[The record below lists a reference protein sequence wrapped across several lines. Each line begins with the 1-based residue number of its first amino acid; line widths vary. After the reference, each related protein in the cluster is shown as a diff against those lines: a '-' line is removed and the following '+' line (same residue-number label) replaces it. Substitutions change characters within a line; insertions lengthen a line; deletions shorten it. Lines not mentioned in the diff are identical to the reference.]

1 MPFRMM
7 HSTAIARHGVHM
19 SRVLPWRNAW
29 QWVGLALL
37 LCLLPLPVLAA
48 APIPALDDPVVDTAN
63 ALSASTRATL
73 REQALQLQARK
84 GAQLQVLVVPSVGDD
99 GIEAYAQRVFDQWQ
113 LGRAGV
119 DDGVLLLVAVQDRH
133 VRIQTGYGLEGTIP
147 DAYAARII
155 DKAIVPRLREGDL
168 DQGMLDGSKVLV
180 ALIDGEPLPPEQ
192 DSSARNLLPADW
204 RTGDSVVALTLL
216 VGFLAGLWRSPPRLL
231 ATRTEAEFSG
241 KRRERRRKALA
252 ANAAMPRPNWPT
264 LPAWGRPLLVTAV
277 MAAGLVS
284 ATLLLPRHV
293 LPALFFVLLTAVP
306 VAALLGWCWR
316 RSRGVRIVLSG
327 MLAVSIGFFMVM
339 LVRGQ
344 LPPSLALHTL
354 LNLAVAIAAMLVFF
368 LVQAGRARWR
378 KNRNSFA
385 VRLGVLVLL
394 TGGYALGALLAIDRA
409 NDENARVLAT
419 IVSSVGSLFLYF
431 IWVFTL
437 LPGEKARSGRRSSQG
452 YRSSS
457 STSSSS
463 SSSSSSGGWSG
474 GGGRS
479 GGGGASGSW

>member
-1 MPFRMM
+1 
-7 HSTAIARHGVHM
+7 M
-19 SRVLPWRNAW
+19 SRVLRWRNAW
-29 QWVGLALL
+29 QRVGLALL

-48 APIPALDDPVVDTAN
+48 AAIPALDDPVVDTAN

-99 GIEAYAQRVFDQWQ
+99 GIEAYAQRVFEQWQ

-119 DDGVLLLVAVQDRH
+119 DDGVLLLVAVQDRR

-155 DKAIVPRLREGDL
+155 DKAIVPRLREGGL
-168 DQGMLDGSKVLV
+168 DQGLLDGSKVLV
-180 ALIDGEPLPPEQ
+180 ALIDGEPLPPQE

-231 ATRTEAEFSG
+231 ATRTEAEFSF

-293 LPALFFVLLTAVP
+293 LPALFFVLLPAVP
-306 VAALLGWCWR
+306 VAALVGWCWR
-316 RSRGVRIVLSG
+316 RSRGVRIVLCG
-327 MLAVSIGFFMVM
+327 MLAVSIGFFAVM

-354 LNLAVAIAAMLVFF
+354 LNLAVALAAMLVFF

-378 KNRNSFA
+378 RNRNSFA
-385 VRLGVLVLL
+385 VRLVVLVLL
-394 TGGYALGALLAIDRA
+394 TGAYALGALLAIDRA
-409 NDENARVLAT
+409 SDENARVLAM
-419 IVSSVGSLFLYF
+419 IVSSVGTLFLYF
-431 IWVFTL
+431 IWLFTL

-452 YRSSS
+452 YRCSS

>member
-1 MPFRMM
+1 
-7 HSTAIARHGVHM
+7 M
-19 SRVLPWRNAW
+19 SRVLRWRNAW
-29 QWVGLALL
+29 QRVGLALL

-48 APIPALDDPVVDTAN
+48 AAIPALDDPVVDTAN

-99 GIEAYAQRVFDQWQ
+99 GIEAYAQRVFEQWQ

-119 DDGVLLLVAVQDRH
+119 DDGVLLLVAVQDRR
-133 VRIQTGYGLEGTIP
+133 VRIQTGYGLEGTVP

-168 DQGMLDGSKVLV
+168 DQGLLDGSKVLV
-180 ALIDGEPLPPEQ
+180 ALIDGEPLPPQE

-231 ATRTEAEFSG
+231 ATRTEAEFSF
-241 KRRERRRKALA
+241 KRRERRRKASA

-293 LPALFFVLLTAVP
+293 LPALFFVLLPAVP

-316 RSRGVRIVLSG
+316 RSRGVRIVLCG
-327 MLAVSIGFFMVM
+327 MLAVSIGFFAVM

-354 LNLAVAIAAMLVFF
+354 LNLAVALAAMLVFF

-378 KNRNSFA
+378 RNRNSFA
-385 VRLGVLVLL
+385 VRLVVLVLL
-394 TGGYALGALLAIDRA
+394 TGAYALGALLAIDRA
-409 NDENARVLAT
+409 SDENARVLAM
-419 IVSSVGSLFLYF
+419 IVSSVGTLFLYF
-431 IWVFTL
+431 IWLFTL

>member
-1 MPFRMM
+1 
-7 HSTAIARHGVHM
+7 M
-19 SRVLPWRNAW
+19 SRVLRWRNAW
-29 QWVGLALL
+29 QSVGLALL

-48 APIPALDDPVVDTAN
+48 VPIPALDDPVVDTAN

-119 DDGVLLLVAVQDRH
+119 DDGVLLLVAVQDRR

-168 DQGMLDGSKVLV
+168 DRGMLDGSKVLV

-231 ATRTEAEFSG
+231 ATRTEAESTG

-293 LPALFFVLLTAVP
+293 LPALFFVLLPAVP

-316 RSRGVRIVLSG
+316 RSRGVRIALCG
-327 MLAVSIGFFMVM
+327 MLAVSIGFFVVM

-354 LNLAVAIAAMLVFF
+354 LNLAVAIVAMLVFF

-385 VRLGVLVLL
+385 VRLVVLVLL

-409 NDENARVLAT
+409 SDENARVLAT
-419 IVSSVGSLFLYF
+419 IVSSVGTLFLYF

>member
-1 MPFRMM
+1 
-7 HSTAIARHGVHM
+7 M
-19 SRVLPWRNAW
+19 SRGPQARVARPWAW
-29 QWVGLALL
+29 LALL
-37 LCLLPLPVLAA
+37 LCLLPLLALAA
-48 APIPALDDPVVDTAN
+48 APIPALNDPVVDTAD

-84 GAQLQVLVVPSVGDD
+84 GAQLQVLVVPSVGEE

-119 DDGVLLLVAVQDRH
+119 DDGVLLLVAVQDRR

-168 DQGMLDGSKVLV
+168 DQGVLDGTAVLV
-180 ALIDGEPLPPEQ
+180 ALVDDEELPAWE
-192 DSSARNLLPADW
+192 DSSARNVLPPNW

-216 VGFLAGLWRSPPRLL
+216 AGFLAGLWRSPPRLL
-231 ATRTEAEFSG
+231 AIRTEADFTG
-241 KRRERRRKALA
+241 NRRERRRKAQA
-252 ANAAMPRPNWPT
+252 ANATVPKPTWPT
-264 LPAWGRPLLVTAV
+264 LPAWGRPLLVTTV
-277 MAAGLVS
+277 IAAGLLS

-293 LPALFFVLLTAVP
+293 LPALFFVMVPAVP
-306 VAALLGWCWR
+306 VATLLGWCWH
-316 RSRGVRIVLSG
+316 RSRGVRIVLYG
-327 MLAVSIGFFMVM
+327 MLAVSTGFFAVM

-344 LPPSLALHTL
+344 LPPSLALHML
-354 LNLAVAIAAMLVFF
+354 LDLAVGIAAMLVFF
-368 LVQAGRARWR
+368 VVQAGRARWR

-385 VRLGVLVLL
+385 IRVVVLVLL
-394 TGGYALGALLAIDRA
+394 TAGYALGALLAIDRA
-409 NDENARVLAT
+409 GDENARLLAT
-419 IVSSVGSLFLYF
+419 IVSSVGTLFLYF

-437 LPGEKARSGRRSSQG
+437 LPGEKARGGRSSSRG

-463 SSSSSSGGWSG
+463 SSSGSSSDWSG

>member
-1 MPFRMM
+1 
-7 HSTAIARHGVHM
+7 M
-19 SRVLPWRNAW
+19 SRVLRWRNAW
-29 QWVGLALL
+29 QRVGLALL

-48 APIPALDDPVVDTAN
+48 AAIPALDDPVVDTAN

-99 GIEAYAQRVFDQWQ
+99 GIEAYAQRVFEQWQ

-119 DDGVLLLVAVQDRH
+119 DDGVLLLVALQDRR

-168 DQGMLDGSKVLV
+168 DQGLLDGSKVLV
-180 ALIDGEPLPPEQ
+180 ALIDGDPLPPQE

-231 ATRTEAEFSG
+231 ATRTEAEFSF

-293 LPALFFVLLTAVP
+293 LPALFFVLLPAVP

-316 RSRGVRIVLSG
+316 RSRGVRIVLCG
-327 MLAVSIGFFMVM
+327 MLAVSIGFFAVM

-354 LNLAVAIAAMLVFF
+354 LNLAVALAAMLVFF

-378 KNRNSFA
+378 RNRNSFA
-385 VRLGVLVLL
+385 VRLVVLVLL
-394 TGGYALGALLAIDRA
+394 TGAYALGALLAIDRA
-409 NDENARVLAT
+409 SDENARVLAM
-419 IVSSVGSLFLYF
+419 IVSSVGTLFLYF
-431 IWVFTL
+431 IWLFTL

>member
-1 MPFRMM
+1 
-7 HSTAIARHGVHM
+7 M
-19 SRVLPWRNAW
+19 SRVLRWRNAW
-29 QWVGLALL
+29 QRVGLALL

-48 APIPALDDPVVDTAN
+48 AAIPALDDPVVDTAN

-99 GIEAYAQRVFDQWQ
+99 GIEAYAQRVFEQWQ
-113 LGRAGV
+113 LGRAAV
-119 DDGVLLLVAVQDRH
+119 DDGVLLLVALQDRR

-168 DQGMLDGSKVLV
+168 DQGLLDGSKVLV
-180 ALIDGEPLPPEQ
+180 ALIDGDPLPPQE

-204 RTGDSVVALTLL
+204 RAGDSVVALTLL

-231 ATRTEAEFSG
+231 ATRTEAEFSF
-241 KRRERRRKALA
+241 KRRRRKALA

-293 LPALFFVLLTAVP
+293 LPALFFVLLPAVP

-316 RSRGVRIVLSG
+316 RSRGVRIVLCG
-327 MLAVSIGFFMVM
+327 MLAVSIGFFAVM

-354 LNLAVAIAAMLVFF
+354 LNLAVALAAMLVFF

-385 VRLGVLVLL
+385 VRLVVLVLL
-394 TGGYALGALLAIDRA
+394 TGAYALGALLAIDRA
-409 NDENARVLAT
+409 SDENARVLAM
-419 IVSSVGSLFLYF
+419 IVSSVGTLFLYF
-431 IWVFTL
+431 IWLFTL

>member
-1 MPFRMM
+1 
-7 HSTAIARHGVHM
+7 M
-19 SRVLPWRNAW
+19 SRVLRWRNAW
-29 QWVGLALL
+29 QRVGLALL

-48 APIPALDDPVVDTAN
+48 AAIPALDDPVVDTAN

-99 GIEAYAQRVFDQWQ
+99 GIEAYAQRVFEQWQ
-113 LGRAGV
+113 LGRPGV
-119 DDGVLLLVAVQDRH
+119 DDGVLLLVAVQDRR

-168 DQGMLDGSKVLV
+168 DQGLLDGSKVLV
-180 ALIDGEPLPPEQ
+180 ALIDGEPLPPQE

-231 ATRTEAEFSG
+231 ATRTEAEFSF

-293 LPALFFVLLTAVP
+293 LPALFFVLLPAVP
-306 VAALLGWCWR
+306 VAALVGWCWR
-316 RSRGVRIVLSG
+316 RSRGVRIVLCG
-327 MLAVSIGFFMVM
+327 MLAVSIGFFAVM

-354 LNLAVAIAAMLVFF
+354 LNLAVALAAMLVFF

-378 KNRNSFA
+378 RNRNSFA
-385 VRLGVLVLL
+385 VRLVVLVLL
-394 TGGYALGALLAIDRA
+394 TGAYALGALLAIDRA
-409 NDENARVLAT
+409 SDENARVLAM
-419 IVSSVGSLFLYF
+419 IVSSVGTLFLYF
-431 IWVFTL
+431 IWLFTL

>member
-1 MPFRMM
+1 
-7 HSTAIARHGVHM
+7 M
-19 SRVLPWRNAW
+19 SRVLRWRNAW
-29 QWVGLALL
+29 QRVGLALL

-48 APIPALDDPVVDTAN
+48 AAIPALDDPVVDTAN

-99 GIEAYAQRVFDQWQ
+99 GIEAYAQRVFEQWQ

-119 DDGVLLLVAVQDRH
+119 DDGVLLLVAVQDRR

-168 DQGMLDGSKVLV
+168 DQGLLDGSKVLV
-180 ALIDGEPLPPEQ
+180 ALIDGEPLPPQE

-231 ATRTEAEFSG
+231 ATRTEAEFSF

-293 LPALFFVLLTAVP
+293 LPALFFVLLPAVP

-316 RSRGVRIVLSG
+316 RSRGVRIVLCG
-327 MLAVSIGFFMVM
+327 MLAVSIGFFAVM

-354 LNLAVAIAAMLVFF
+354 LNLAVALAAMLVFF

-385 VRLGVLVLL
+385 VRLVVLVLL
-394 TGGYALGALLAIDRA
+394 TGAYALGALLAIDRA
-409 NDENARVLAT
+409 SDENARVLAM
-419 IVSSVGSLFLYF
+419 IVSSVGTLFLYF
-431 IWVFTL
+431 IWLFTL

>member
-1 MPFRMM
+1 
-7 HSTAIARHGVHM
+7 M
-19 SRVLPWRNAW
+19 SRMLRWRNAW
-29 QWVGLALL
+29 QRVGLALL

-48 APIPALDDPVVDTAN
+48 AAIPALDDPVVDTAN

-99 GIEAYAQRVFDQWQ
+99 GIEAYAQRVFEQWQ

-119 DDGVLLLVAVQDRH
+119 DDGVLLLVAVQDRR

-168 DQGMLDGSKVLV
+168 DQGLLDGSKVLV
-180 ALIDGEPLPPEQ
+180 ALIDGEPLPPQE

-231 ATRTEAEFSG
+231 ATRTEAEFSF

-293 LPALFFVLLTAVP
+293 LPALFFVLLPAVP
-306 VAALLGWCWR
+306 LAALLGWCWR
-316 RSRGVRIVLSG
+316 RSRGVRIVLCG
-327 MLAVSIGFFMVM
+327 MLAVSIGFFAVM

-354 LNLAVAIAAMLVFF
+354 LNLAVALAAMLVFF

-378 KNRNSFA
+378 RNRNSFA
-385 VRLGVLVLL
+385 VRLVVLVLL
-394 TGGYALGALLAIDRA
+394 TGAYALGALLAIDRA
-409 NDENARVLAT
+409 SDENARVLAM
-419 IVSSVGSLFLYF
+419 IVSSVGTLFLYF
-431 IWVFTL
+431 IWLFTL

>member
-1 MPFRMM
+1 
-7 HSTAIARHGVHM
+7 M
-19 SRVLPWRNAW
+19 SRVLRWRNAW
-29 QWVGLALL
+29 QRVGLALL

-48 APIPALDDPVVDTAN
+48 AAIPALDDPVVDTAN

-84 GAQLQVLVVPSVGDD
+84 GAQLQVLVVPSAGDD
-99 GIEAYAQRVFDQWQ
+99 GIEAYAQRVFEQWQ

-119 DDGVLLLVAVQDRH
+119 DDGVLLLVAVQDRR

-168 DQGMLDGSKVLV
+168 DQGLLDGSKVLV
-180 ALIDGEPLPPEQ
+180 ALIDGEPLPPRE

-231 ATRTEAEFSG
+231 ATRTEAEFSF

-293 LPALFFVLLTAVP
+293 LPALFFVLLPAVP

-316 RSRGVRIVLSG
+316 RSRGVRIVLCG
-327 MLAVSIGFFMVM
+327 MLAVSIGFFAVM

-354 LNLAVAIAAMLVFF
+354 LNLAVALAAMLVFF

-385 VRLGVLVLL
+385 VRLVVLVLL
-394 TGGYALGALLAIDRA
+394 TGAYALGALLAIDRA
-409 NDENARVLAT
+409 SDGNARVLAM
-419 IVSSVGSLFLYF
+419 IVSSVGTLFLYF
-431 IWVFTL
+431 IWLFTL

>member
-1 MPFRMM
+1 
-7 HSTAIARHGVHM
+7 M
-19 SRVLPWRNAW
+19 SRVLRWRNAW
-29 QWVGLALL
+29 QRVGLALL

-48 APIPALDDPVVDTAN
+48 AAIPALDDPVVDTAN

-99 GIEAYAQRVFDQWQ
+99 GIEAYAQRVFEQWQ

-119 DDGVLLLVAVQDRH
+119 DDGVLLLVAVQDRR

-168 DQGMLDGSKVLV
+168 DQGLLDGSKVLV
-180 ALIDGEPLPPEQ
+180 ALIDGEPLPPQE

-216 VGFLAGLWRSPPRLL
+216 VGFLAGLWRSPPHLL
-231 ATRTEAEFSG
+231 ATRTEAEFSF

-293 LPALFFVLLTAVP
+293 LPALFFVLLPAVP

-316 RSRGVRIVLSG
+316 RSRGVRIVLCG
-327 MLAVSIGFFMVM
+327 MLAVSIGFFAVM

-354 LNLAVAIAAMLVFF
+354 LNLAVALAAMLVFF

-385 VRLGVLVLL
+385 VRLVVLVLL
-394 TGGYALGALLAIDRA
+394 TGAYALGALLAIDRA
-409 NDENARVLAT
+409 SDENARVLAM
-419 IVSSVGSLFLYF
+419 IVSSVGTLFLYF
-431 IWVFTL
+431 IWLFTL

>member
-1 MPFRMM
+1 
-7 HSTAIARHGVHM
+7 M
-19 SRVLPWRNAW
+19 SRMLRWRNAW
-29 QWVGLALL
+29 QRVGLALL

-48 APIPALDDPVVDTAN
+48 AAIPALDDPVVDTAN

-99 GIEAYAQRVFDQWQ
+99 GIEAYAQRVFEQWQ

-119 DDGVLLLVAVQDRH
+119 DDGVLLLVAVQDRR

-168 DQGMLDGSKVLV
+168 DQGLLDGSKVLV
-180 ALIDGEPLPPEQ
+180 ALIDGEPLPPQE

-231 ATRTEAEFSG
+231 ATRTEAEFSF

-293 LPALFFVLLTAVP
+293 LPALFFVLLPAVP

-316 RSRGVRIVLSG
+316 RSRGVRIVLCG
-327 MLAVSIGFFMVM
+327 MLAVSIGFFAVM

-354 LNLAVAIAAMLVFF
+354 LNLAVALAAMLVFF

-378 KNRNSFA
+378 RNRNSFA
-385 VRLGVLVLL
+385 VRLVVLVLL
-394 TGGYALGALLAIDRA
+394 TGAYALGALLAIDRA
-409 NDENARVLAT
+409 SDENARVLAM
-419 IVSSVGSLFLYF
+419 IVSSVGTLFLYF
-431 IWVFTL
+431 IWLFTL

>member
-1 MPFRMM
+1 
-7 HSTAIARHGVHM
+7 M
-19 SRVLPWRNAW
+19 SRVLRWRNAW
-29 QWVGLALL
+29 QRVGLALL

-48 APIPALDDPVVDTAN
+48 AAIPALDDPVVDTAN

-99 GIEAYAQRVFDQWQ
+99 GIEAYAQRVFEQWQ

-119 DDGVLLLVAVQDRH
+119 DDGVLLLVALQDRR

-168 DQGMLDGSKVLV
+168 DQGLLDGSKVLV
-180 ALIDGEPLPPEQ
+180 ALIDGDPLPPQE

-231 ATRTEAEFSG
+231 ATRTEAEFSF

-293 LPALFFVLLTAVP
+293 LPALFFVLLPAVP

-316 RSRGVRIVLSG
+316 RSRGVRIVLCG
-327 MLAVSIGFFMVM
+327 MLAVSIGFFAVM

-354 LNLAVAIAAMLVFF
+354 LNLAVALAAMLVFF

-385 VRLGVLVLL
+385 VRLVVLVLL
-394 TGGYALGALLAIDRA
+394 TGAYALGALLAIDRA
-409 NDENARVLAT
+409 SDENARVLAM
-419 IVSSVGSLFLYF
+419 IVSSVGTLFLYF
-431 IWVFTL
+431 IWLFTL

>member
-1 MPFRMM
+1 
-7 HSTAIARHGVHM
+7 M
-19 SRVLPWRNAW
+19 SRVLRWRNAW
-29 QWVGLALL
+29 QRVGLALL

-48 APIPALDDPVVDTAN
+48 AAIPALDDPVVDTAN

-99 GIEAYAQRVFDQWQ
+99 GIEAYAQRVFEQWQ
-113 LGRAGV
+113 LGRVGV
-119 DDGVLLLVAVQDRH
+119 DDGVLLLVAVQDRR

-168 DQGMLDGSKVLV
+168 DQGLLDGSKVLV
-180 ALIDGEPLPPEQ
+180 ALIDGEPLPPQE

-231 ATRTEAEFSG
+231 ATRTEAEFSF

-293 LPALFFVLLTAVP
+293 LPALFFVLLPAVP
-306 VAALLGWCWR
+306 VAALVGWCWR
-316 RSRGVRIVLSG
+316 RSRGVRIVLCG
-327 MLAVSIGFFMVM
+327 MLAVSIGFFAVM

-354 LNLAVAIAAMLVFF
+354 LNLAVALAAMLVFF

-378 KNRNSFA
+378 RNRNSFA
-385 VRLGVLVLL
+385 VRLVVLVLL
-394 TGGYALGALLAIDRA
+394 TGAYALGALLAIDRA
-409 NDENARVLAT
+409 SDENARVLAM
-419 IVSSVGSLFLYF
+419 IVSSVGTLFLYF
-431 IWVFTL
+431 IWLFTL

-452 YRSSS
+452 YRCSS

>member
-1 MPFRMM
+1 
-7 HSTAIARHGVHM
+7 M
-19 SRVLPWRNAW
+19 SRVLRWRNAW
-29 QWVGLALL
+29 QRVGLALL

-48 APIPALDDPVVDTAN
+48 AAIPALDDPVVDTAN

-99 GIEAYAQRVFDQWQ
+99 GIEAYAQRVFEQWQ

-119 DDGVLLLVAVQDRH
+119 DDGVLLLVAVQDRR

-168 DQGMLDGSKVLV
+168 DQGLLDGSKVLV
-180 ALIDGEPLPPEQ
+180 ALIDGEPLPPQE

-231 ATRTEAEFSG
+231 ATRTEAEFSF

-293 LPALFFVLLTAVP
+293 LPALFFVLLPAVP
-306 VAALLGWCWR
+306 VAALVGWCWR
-316 RSRGVRIVLSG
+316 RSRGVRIVLCG
-327 MLAVSIGFFMVM
+327 MLAVSIGFFAVM

-354 LNLAVAIAAMLVFF
+354 LNLAVALAAMLVFF

-378 KNRNSFA
+378 RNRNSFA
-385 VRLGVLVLL
+385 VRLVLLVLL
-394 TGGYALGALLAIDRA
+394 TGAYALGALLAIDRA
-409 NDENARVLAT
+409 SDENARVLAM
-419 IVSSVGSLFLYF
+419 IVSSVGTLFLYF
-431 IWVFTL
+431 IWLFTL

-452 YRSSS
+452 YRCSS

>member
-1 MPFRMM
+1 
-7 HSTAIARHGVHM
+7 M
-19 SRVLPWRNAW
+19 SRVLRWRNAW
-29 QWVGLALL
+29 QRVGLALL
-37 LCLLPLPVLAA
+37 LCLLPLPVLAEA
-48 APIPALDDPVVDTAN
+48 AIPALDDPVMDTAN

-99 GIEAYAQRVFDQWQ
+99 GIEAYAQRVFEQWQ

-119 DDGVLLLVAVQDRH
+119 DDGVLLLVAVQDRR

-168 DQGMLDGSKVLV
+168 DQGLLDGSKVLV
-180 ALIDGEPLPPEQ
+180 ALIDGEPLPPRE

-293 LPALFFVLLTAVP
+293 LPALFFVLLPAVP

-316 RSRGVRIVLSG
+316 RSRGVRIVLCG
-327 MLAVSIGFFMVM
+327 ILAVSIGFFAVM

-354 LNLAVAIAAMLVFF
+354 LNLAVALAAMLVFF

-385 VRLGVLVLL
+385 VRLVVLVLL
-394 TGGYALGALLAIDRA
+394 TGAYALGALLAIDRA
-409 NDENARVLAT
+409 SDGNARVLAM
-419 IVSSVGSLFLYF
+419 IVSSVGTLFLYF
-431 IWVFTL
+431 IWLFTL

>member
-1 MPFRMM
+1 
-7 HSTAIARHGVHM
+7 M
-19 SRVLPWRNAW
+19 SRVLQWRNAW
-29 QWVGLALL
+29 QRVGLALL

-48 APIPALDDPVVDTAN
+48 AAIPALDDPVVDTAN

-119 DDGVLLLVAVQDRH
+119 DDGVLLLVAVQDRR

-168 DQGMLDGSKVLV
+168 DQGLLDGSKVLV
-180 ALIDGEPLPPEQ
+180 ALIDGEPLPPQE

-231 ATRTEAEFSG
+231 ATRTEAEFSF

-264 LPAWGRPLLVTAV
+264 LPARGRPLLVTAV

-293 LPALFFVLLTAVP
+293 LPALFFVLLPAVP

-316 RSRGVRIVLSG
+316 RSRGVRIVLCG
-327 MLAVSIGFFMVM
+327 MLAVSIGFFAVM

-354 LNLAVAIAAMLVFF
+354 LNLAVALAAMLVFF
-368 LVQAGRARWR
+368 LVRAGRARWR

-385 VRLGVLVLL
+385 VRLVVLVLL
-394 TGGYALGALLAIDRA
+394 TGAYALGALLAIDRA
-409 NDENARVLAT
+409 SDENARVLAM
-419 IVSSVGSLFLYF
+419 IVSSVGTLFLYF
-431 IWVFTL
+431 IWLFTL

>member
-1 MPFRMM
+1 
-7 HSTAIARHGVHM
+7 M
-19 SRVLPWRNAW
+19 SRVLRWRNAW
-29 QWVGLALL
+29 QRVGLALL
-37 LCLLPLPVLAA
+37 LCLLPPPVLAEA
-48 APIPALDDPVVDTAN
+48 AIPALDDPVVDTAN

-99 GIEAYAQRVFDQWQ
+99 GIEAYAQRVFEQWQ

-119 DDGVLLLVAVQDRH
+119 DDGVLLLVAVQDRR

-168 DQGMLDGSKVLV
+168 DQGLLDGSKVLV
-180 ALIDGEPLPPEQ
+180 ALIDGEPLPPRE

-293 LPALFFVLLTAVP
+293 LPALFFVLLPAVP

-316 RSRGVRIVLSG
+316 RSRGVRIVLCG
-327 MLAVSIGFFMVM
+327 MLAVSIGFFAVM

-354 LNLAVAIAAMLVFF
+354 LNLAVALAAMLVFF

-385 VRLGVLVLL
+385 VRLVVLVLL
-394 TGGYALGALLAIDRA
+394 TGAYALGALLAIDRA
-409 NDENARVLAT
+409 SDGNARVLAM
-419 IVSSVGSLFLYF
+419 IVSSVGTLFLYF
-431 IWVFTL
+431 IWLFTL

>member
-1 MPFRMM
+1 
-7 HSTAIARHGVHM
+7 M
-19 SRVLPWRNAW
+19 SRVLRWRNAW
-29 QWVGLALL
+29 QRVGLALL

-48 APIPALDDPVVDTAN
+48 AAIPALDDPVVDTAN

-99 GIEAYAQRVFDQWQ
+99 GIEAYAQRVFEQWQ

-119 DDGVLLLVAVQDRH
+119 DDGVLLLVAVQDRR

-168 DQGMLDGSKVLV
+168 DQGLLDGSKVLV
-180 ALIDGEPLPPEQ
+180 ALIDGDPLPPQE

-231 ATRTEAEFSG
+231 ATRTEAEFSF

-293 LPALFFVLLTAVP
+293 LPALFFVLLPAVP

-316 RSRGVRIVLSG
+316 RSRGVRIVLCG
-327 MLAVSIGFFMVM
+327 MLAVSIGFFAVM

-354 LNLAVAIAAMLVFF
+354 LNLAVALAAMLVFF

-385 VRLGVLVLL
+385 VRLVVLVLL
-394 TGGYALGALLAIDRA
+394 TGAYALGALLAIDRA
-409 NDENARVLAT
+409 SDENARVLAM
-419 IVSSVGSLFLYF
+419 IVSSVGTLFLYF
-431 IWVFTL
+431 IWLFTL

>member
-1 MPFRMM
+1 
-7 HSTAIARHGVHM
+7 M
-19 SRVLPWRNAW
+19 SRVLRWRNAW
-29 QWVGLALL
+29 QRVGLALL

-48 APIPALDDPVVDTAN
+48 AAIPALDDPVVDTAN

-99 GIEAYAQRVFDQWQ
+99 GIEAYAQRVFEQWQ

-119 DDGVLLLVAVQDRH
+119 DDGVLLLVAVQDRR

-155 DKAIVPRLREGDL
+155 DKAIVPRLREGGL
-168 DQGMLDGSKVLV
+168 DQGLLDGSKVLV
-180 ALIDGEPLPPEQ
+180 ALIDGEPLPPQE
-192 DSSARNLLPADW
+192 DASARNLLPADW
-204 RTGDSVVALTLL
+204 RIGDSVVALTLL

-231 ATRTEAEFSG
+231 ATRTGAEFSF

-293 LPALFFVLLTAVP
+293 LPALFFVLLPAVP
-306 VAALLGWCWR
+306 VAALVGWCWR
-316 RSRGVRIVLSG
+316 RSRGVRIVLCG
-327 MLAVSIGFFMVM
+327 MLAVSIVFFAVM

-354 LNLAVAIAAMLVFF
+354 LNLAVALAAMLVFF

-378 KNRNSFA
+378 RNRNSFA
-385 VRLGVLVLL
+385 VRLVVLVLL
-394 TGGYALGALLAIDRA
+394 TGAYALGALLAIDRA
-409 NDENARVLAT
+409 SDENARVLAM
-419 IVSSVGSLFLYF
+419 IVSSVGTLFLYF
-431 IWVFTL
+431 IWLFTL

>member
-1 MPFRMM
+1 
-7 HSTAIARHGVHM
+7 M
-19 SRVLPWRNAW
+19 SRVLRWRNAW
-29 QWVGLALL
+29 QRVGLALL

-48 APIPALDDPVVDTAN
+48 AAIPALDDPVVDTAN

-99 GIEAYAQRVFDQWQ
+99 GIEAYAQRVFEQWQ

-119 DDGVLLLVAVQDRH
+119 DDGVLLLVAVQDRR
-133 VRIQTGYGLEGTIP
+133 VRIQTGYGLEGTVP

-168 DQGMLDGSKVLV
+168 DQGLLDGSKVLV
-180 ALIDGEPLPPEQ
+180 ALIDGEPLPPQE

-231 ATRTEAEFSG
+231 ATRTEAEFSF
-241 KRRERRRKALA
+241 KRRERRRKASA

-293 LPALFFVLLTAVP
+293 LPALFFVLLPAVP

-316 RSRGVRIVLSG
+316 RSRGVRIVLCG
-327 MLAVSIGFFMVM
+327 MLAVSIGFFAVM

-354 LNLAVAIAAMLVFF
+354 LNLAVALAAMLVFF
-368 LVQAGRARWR
+368 LVRAGRARWR

-385 VRLGVLVLL
+385 VRLVVLVLL
-394 TGGYALGALLAIDRA
+394 TGAYALGALLAIDRA
-409 NDENARVLAT
+409 SDENARVLAM
-419 IVSSVGSLFLYF
+419 IVSSVGTLFLYF
-431 IWVFTL
+431 IWLFTL

>member
-1 MPFRMM
+1 
-7 HSTAIARHGVHM
+7 M
-19 SRVLPWRNAW
+19 SRMLRWRNAW
-29 QWVGLALL
+29 QRVGLALL

-48 APIPALDDPVVDTAN
+48 ASIPALDDPVVDTAN

-99 GIEAYAQRVFDQWQ
+99 GIEAYAQRVFEQWQ
-113 LGRAGV
+113 LGRADV
-119 DDGVLLLVAVQDRH
+119 DDGVLLLVAVQDRR

-168 DQGMLDGSKVLV
+168 DQGLLDGSKVLV
-180 ALIDGEPLPPEQ
+180 ALIDGEPLPPQE

-231 ATRTEAEFSG
+231 ATRTEAEFSF

-293 LPALFFVLLTAVP
+293 LPALFFVLLPAVP

-316 RSRGVRIVLSG
+316 RSRGVCIVLCG
-327 MLAVSIGFFMVM
+327 MLAVSIGFFAVM

-354 LNLAVAIAAMLVFF
+354 LNLAVALAAMLVFF

-385 VRLGVLVLL
+385 VRLVVLVLL
-394 TGGYALGALLAIDRA
+394 TGAYALGALLAIDRA
-409 NDENARVLAT
+409 SDENARVLAM
-419 IVSSVGSLFLYF
+419 IVSSVGTLFLYF
-431 IWVFTL
+431 IWLFTL

>member
-1 MPFRMM
+1 
-7 HSTAIARHGVHM
+7 M
-19 SRVLPWRNAW
+19 SRVLRWRNAW
-29 QWVGLALL
+29 QRVGLALL

-48 APIPALDDPVVDTAN
+48 AAIPALDDPVMDTAN

-99 GIEAYAQRVFDQWQ
+99 GIEAYAQRVFEQWQ

-119 DDGVLLLVAVQDRH
+119 DDGVLLLVAVQDRR

-168 DQGMLDGSKVLV
+168 DQGLLDGSKVLV
-180 ALIDGEPLPPEQ
+180 ALIDGEPLPPRE

-293 LPALFFVLLTAVP
+293 LPALFFVLLPAVP
-306 VAALLGWCWR
+306 VAALLGWCWH
-316 RSRGVRIVLSG
+316 RSRGVRIVLCG
-327 MLAVSIGFFMVM
+327 MLAVSIGFFAVM

-354 LNLAVAIAAMLVFF
+354 LNLAVALAAMLVFF

-385 VRLGVLVLL
+385 VRLVVLVLL
-394 TGGYALGALLAIDRA
+394 TGAYALGALLAIDRA
-409 NDENARVLAT
+409 SDGNARVLAM
-419 IVSSVGSLFLYF
+419 IVSSVGTLFLYF
-431 IWVFTL
+431 IWLFTL

>member
-1 MPFRMM
+1 
-7 HSTAIARHGVHM
+7 M
-19 SRVLPWRNAW
+19 SRVLRWRNAW

-48 APIPALDDPVVDTAN
+48 VPIPALDDPVVDTAN

-119 DDGVLLLVAVQDRH
+119 DDGVLLLMAVQDRR

-155 DKAIVPRLREGDL
+155 DKAIVPRLREGNL

-180 ALIDGEPLPPEQ
+180 ALIDGEPLPPEE

-231 ATRTEAEFSG
+231 ATRTEAGFSG

-293 LPALFFVLLTAVP
+293 LPGLFFVLLPAVP

-327 MLAVSIGFFMVM
+327 MLAVSIGFFVVM

-354 LNLAVAIAAMLVFF
+354 LNLTVAIAATLVFF

-385 VRLGVLVLL
+385 VRLVVLVLL

-409 NDENARVLAT
+409 SDENARALAT
-419 IVSSVGSLFLYF
+419 IVSSVGTLFLYF

-463 SSSSSSGGWSG
+463 SSSGSSGGWSG

>member
-1 MPFRMM
+1 
-7 HSTAIARHGVHM
+7 M
-19 SRVLPWRNAW
+19 SRVLRWRNAW
-29 QWVGLALL
+29 QRVGLALL

-48 APIPALDDPVVDTAN
+48 AAIPALDDPVVDTAN

-99 GIEAYAQRVFDQWQ
+99 GIEAYAQRVFEQWQ

-119 DDGVLLLVAVQDRH
+119 DDGVLLLVAVQDRR

-168 DQGMLDGSKVLV
+168 DQGLLDGSKVLV
-180 ALIDGEPLPPEQ
+180 ALIDGEPLPPQE

-231 ATRTEAEFSG
+231 ATRTEAEFSF

-264 LPAWGRPLLVTAV
+264 LPALGRPLLVTAV

-293 LPALFFVLLTAVP
+293 LPALFFVLLPAVP

-316 RSRGVRIVLSG
+316 RSRGVRIVLCG
-327 MLAVSIGFFMVM
+327 MLAVSIGFFAVM

-354 LNLAVAIAAMLVFF
+354 LNLAVALAAMLVFF

-378 KNRNSFA
+378 RNRNSFA
-385 VRLGVLVLL
+385 VRLVVLVLL
-394 TGGYALGALLAIDRA
+394 TGAYALRALLAIDRA
-409 NDENARVLAT
+409 SDENARVLAM
-419 IVSSVGSLFLYF
+419 IVSSVGTLFLYF
-431 IWVFTL
+431 IWLFTL

>member
-1 MPFRMM
+1 
-7 HSTAIARHGVHM
+7 M
-19 SRVLPWRNAW
+19 SRMLRWRNAW
-29 QWVGLALL
+29 QRVGLALL

-48 APIPALDDPVVDTAN
+48 ASIPALDDPVVDTAN

-99 GIEAYAQRVFDQWQ
+99 GIEAYAQRVFEQWQ

-119 DDGVLLLVAVQDRH
+119 DDGVLLLVAVQDRR

-168 DQGMLDGSKVLV
+168 DQGLLDGSKVLV
-180 ALIDGEPLPPEQ
+180 ALIDGEPLPPQE

-231 ATRTEAEFSG
+231 ATRTEAEFSF

-293 LPALFFVLLTAVP
+293 LPALFFVLLPAVP

-316 RSRGVRIVLSG
+316 RSRGVRIVLCG
-327 MLAVSIGFFMVM
+327 MLAVSIGFFAVM

-354 LNLAVAIAAMLVFF
+354 LNLAVALAAMLVFF

-385 VRLGVLVLL
+385 VRLVVLVLL
-394 TGGYALGALLAIDRA
+394 TGAYALGALLAIDRA
-409 NDENARVLAT
+409 SDENARVLAM
-419 IVSSVGSLFLYF
+419 IVSSVGTLFLYF
-431 IWVFTL
+431 IWLFTL

>member
-1 MPFRMM
+1 
-7 HSTAIARHGVHM
+7 M
-19 SRVLPWRNAW
+19 SRVLRWRNAW
-29 QWVGLALL
+29 QRVGLALL

-48 APIPALDDPVVDTAN
+48 AAIPALDDPVVDTAN

-84 GAQLQVLVVPSVGDD
+84 GAQLQVLVAPSVGDD
-99 GIEAYAQRVFDQWQ
+99 GIEAYAQRVFEQWQ
-113 LGRAGV
+113 LGRAAV
-119 DDGVLLLVAVQDRH
+119 DDGVLLLVALQDRR

-168 DQGMLDGSKVLV
+168 DQGLLDGSKVLV
-180 ALIDGEPLPPEQ
+180 ALIDGDPLPPQE

-204 RTGDSVVALTLL
+204 RAGDSVVALTLL

-231 ATRTEAEFSG
+231 ATRTEAEFSF

-293 LPALFFVLLTAVP
+293 LPALFFVLLPAVP

-316 RSRGVRIVLSG
+316 RSRGVRIVLCG
-327 MLAVSIGFFMVM
+327 MLAVSMGFFAVM

-354 LNLAVAIAAMLVFF
+354 LNLAVALAAMLVFF

-385 VRLGVLVLL
+385 VRLVVLVLL
-394 TGGYALGALLAIDRA
+394 TGAYALGALLAIDRA
-409 NDENARVLAT
+409 SDENARVLAM
-419 IVSSVGSLFLYF
+419 IVSSVGTLFLYF
-431 IWVFTL
+431 IWLFTL

>member
-7 HSTAIARHGVHM
+7 HSTAIARHGVDM

-119 DDGVLLLVAVQDRH
+119 DDGVLLLVAVQDRR

-293 LPALFFVLLTAVP
+293 LPALFFVLLPAVP

-385 VRLGVLVLL
+385 VRLVVLVLL

-409 NDENARVLAT
+409 GDENARVLAT
-419 IVSSVGSLFLYF
+419 IVSSVGTLFLYF

-463 SSSSSSGGWSG
+463 SSSSSSGSWSG

>member
-1 MPFRMM
+1 
-7 HSTAIARHGVHM
+7 M
-19 SRVLPWRNAW
+19 SRVLRWRNAW
-29 QWVGLALL
+29 QRVGLALL

-48 APIPALDDPVVDTAN
+48 AAIPALDDPVVDTAN

-99 GIEAYAQRVFDQWQ
+99 GIEAYAQRVFEQWQ

-119 DDGVLLLVAVQDRH
+119 DDGVLLLVAVQDRR

-168 DQGMLDGSKVLV
+168 DQGLLDGSKVLV
-180 ALIDGEPLPPEQ
+180 ALIDGEPLPPQE

-231 ATRTEAEFSG
+231 ATRTEAEFSF
-241 KRRERRRKALA
+241 KRRERRRKASA

-293 LPALFFVLLTAVP
+293 LPALFFVLLPAVP

-316 RSRGVRIVLSG
+316 RSRGVRIVLCG
-327 MLAVSIGFFMVM
+327 MLAVSIGFFAVM

-354 LNLAVAIAAMLVFF
+354 LNLAVALAAMLVFF

-385 VRLGVLVLL
+385 VRLVVLVLL
-394 TGGYALGALLAIDRA
+394 TGAYALGALLAIDRA
-409 NDENARVLAT
+409 SDENARVLAM
-419 IVSSVGSLFLYF
+419 IVSSVGTLFLYF
-431 IWVFTL
+431 IWLFTL

>member
-1 MPFRMM
+1 
-7 HSTAIARHGVHM
+7 M
-19 SRVLPWRNAW
+19 SRVLRWRNAW
-29 QWVGLALL
+29 QRVGLALL
-37 LCLLPLPVLAA
+37 ICLLPLPVLAA
-48 APIPALDDPVVDTAN
+48 AAIPALDDPVVDTAN

-99 GIEAYAQRVFDQWQ
+99 GIEAYAQRVFEQWQ

-119 DDGVLLLVAVQDRH
+119 DDGVLLLVALQDRR

-168 DQGMLDGSKVLV
+168 DQGLLDGSKVLV
-180 ALIDGEPLPPEQ
+180 ALIDGDPLPPQE

-231 ATRTEAEFSG
+231 ATRTEAEFSF

-293 LPALFFVLLTAVP
+293 LPALFFVLLPAVP

-316 RSRGVRIVLSG
+316 RSRGVRIVLCG
-327 MLAVSIGFFMVM
+327 MLAVSIGFFAVM

-354 LNLAVAIAAMLVFF
+354 LNLAVALAAMLVFF

-378 KNRNSFA
+378 RNRNSFA
-385 VRLGVLVLL
+385 VRLVVLVLL
-394 TGGYALGALLAIDRA
+394 TGAYALGALLAIDRA
-409 NDENARVLAT
+409 SDENARVLAM
-419 IVSSVGSLFLYF
+419 IVSSVGTLFLYF
-431 IWVFTL
+431 IWLFTL

>member
-1 MPFRMM
+1 
-7 HSTAIARHGVHM
+7 M
-19 SRVLPWRNAW
+19 SRVLRWRNAW

-48 APIPALDDPVVDTAN
+48 AAIPALDDPVVDTAN

-119 DDGVLLLVAVQDRH
+119 DDGVLLLVAVQDRR

-155 DKAIVPRLREGDL
+155 DKAIVPRLREGNL
-168 DQGMLDGSKVLV
+168 DQGMLDGSRVLV
-180 ALIDGEPLPPEQ
+180 ALIDGEPLPPEE

-293 LPALFFVLLTAVP
+293 LPALFFVLLPAVP
-306 VAALLGWCWR
+306 VAALVGWCWR
-316 RSRGVRIVLSG
+316 RSRGVRIVLCG
-327 MLAVSIGFFMVM
+327 MLAVSIVFFAVM

-354 LNLAVAIAAMLVFF
+354 LNLAVALAAMLVFF

-378 KNRNSFA
+378 RNRNSFA
-385 VRLGVLVLL
+385 VRLVVLVLL
-394 TGGYALGALLAIDRA
+394 TGAYALGALLAIDRA
-409 NDENARVLAT
+409 SDENARVLAM
-419 IVSSVGSLFLYF
+419 IVSSVGTLFLYF
-431 IWVFTL
+431 IWLFTL

>member
-1 MPFRMM
+1 
-7 HSTAIARHGVHM
+7 M
-19 SRVLPWRNAW
+19 SRVLRWRNAW
-29 QWVGLALL
+29 QRVGLALL

-48 APIPALDDPVVDTAN
+48 AAIPALDDPVVDTAN

-99 GIEAYAQRVFDQWQ
+99 GIEAYAQRVFEQWQ
-113 LGRAGV
+113 LGRAAV
-119 DDGVLLLVAVQDRH
+119 DDGVLLLVALQDRR

-168 DQGMLDGSKVLV
+168 DQGLLDGSKVLV
-180 ALIDGEPLPPEQ
+180 ALIDGDPLPPQE

-204 RTGDSVVALTLL
+204 RAGDSVVALTLL

-231 ATRTEAEFSG
+231 ATRTEAEFSF

-293 LPALFFVLLTAVP
+293 LPALFFVLLPAVP

-316 RSRGVRIVLSG
+316 RSRGVRIVLCG
-327 MLAVSIGFFMVM
+327 MLAVSIGFFAVM

-354 LNLAVAIAAMLVFF
+354 LNLAVALAAMLVFF

-385 VRLGVLVLL
+385 VRLVVLVLL
-394 TGGYALGALLAIDRA
+394 TGAYALGALLAIDRA
-409 NDENARVLAT
+409 SDENARVLAM
-419 IVSSVGSLFLYF
+419 IVSSVGTLFLYF
-431 IWVFTL
+431 IWLFTL

>member
-1 MPFRMM
+1 
-7 HSTAIARHGVHM
+7 M
-19 SRVLPWRNAW
+19 SRMLRWRNAW
-29 QWVGLALL
+29 QRVGLALL

-48 APIPALDDPVVDTAN
+48 ASIPALDDPVVDTAN

-99 GIEAYAQRVFDQWQ
+99 GIEAYAQRVFEQWQ

-119 DDGVLLLVAVQDRH
+119 DDGVLLLVAVQDRR

-168 DQGMLDGSKVLV
+168 DQGLLDGSKVLV
-180 ALIDGEPLPPEQ
+180 ALIDGEPLPPQE

-231 ATRTEAEFSG
+231 ATRTEAEFSF

-293 LPALFFVLLTAVP
+293 LPALFFVLLPAVP

-316 RSRGVRIVLSG
+316 RSRGVRIVLCG
-327 MLAVSIGFFMVM
+327 MLAVSIGFFAVM

-354 LNLAVAIAAMLVFF
+354 LNLAVALAAMLVFF
-368 LVQAGRARWR
+368 LVRAGRARWR
-378 KNRNSFA
+378 RNRNSFA
-385 VRLGVLVLL
+385 VRLVVLVLL
-394 TGGYALGALLAIDRA
+394 TGAYALGALLAIDRA
-409 NDENARVLAT
+409 SDENARVLAM
-419 IVSSVGSLFLYF
+419 IVSSVGTLFLYF
-431 IWVFTL
+431 IWLFTL

>member
-1 MPFRMM
+1 
-7 HSTAIARHGVHM
+7 M
-19 SRVLPWRNAW
+19 SRVLRWRNAW
-29 QWVGLALL
+29 QRVGLALL

-48 APIPALDDPVVDTAN
+48 AAIPALDDPVVDTAN

-84 GAQLQVLVVPSVGDD
+84 GAQLQVLVLPSVGDD
-99 GIEAYAQRVFDQWQ
+99 GIEAYAQRVFEQWQ

-119 DDGVLLLVAVQDRH
+119 DDGVLLLVAVQDRR

-168 DQGMLDGSKVLV
+168 DQGLLDGSKVLV
-180 ALIDGEPLPPEQ
+180 ALIDGDPLPPRE

-293 LPALFFVLLTAVP
+293 LPALFFVLLPAVP

-316 RSRGVRIVLSG
+316 RSRGVRIVLCG
-327 MLAVSIGFFMVM
+327 MLAVSIGFFAVM

-354 LNLAVAIAAMLVFF
+354 LNLAVALAAMLVFF

-385 VRLGVLVLL
+385 VRLVVLVLL
-394 TGGYALGALLAIDRA
+394 TGAYALGALLAIDRA
-409 NDENARVLAT
+409 SDENARVLAM
-419 IVSSVGSLFLYF
+419 IVSSVGTLFLYF
-431 IWVFTL
+431 IWLFTL

>member
-1 MPFRMM
+1 
-7 HSTAIARHGVHM
+7 M
-19 SRVLPWRNAW
+19 SRVLRWRNAW
-29 QWVGLALL
+29 QRVGLALL

-48 APIPALDDPVVDTAN
+48 AAIPALDDPVVDTAN

-99 GIEAYAQRVFDQWQ
+99 GIEAYAQRVFEQWQ

-119 DDGVLLLVAVQDRH
+119 DDGVLLLVAVQDRR

-168 DQGMLDGSKVLV
+168 DQGLLDGSKVLV
-180 ALIDGEPLPPEQ
+180 ALIDGDPLPPQE

-231 ATRTEAEFSG
+231 ATRTEAEFSF
-241 KRRERRRKALA
+241 KRREQRRKALA

-293 LPALFFVLLTAVP
+293 LPALFFVLLPAVP

-316 RSRGVRIVLSG
+316 RSRGVRIVLCG
-327 MLAVSIGFFMVM
+327 MLAVSIGFFAVM

-354 LNLAVAIAAMLVFF
+354 LNLAVALAAMLVFF

-378 KNRNSFA
+378 RNRNSFA
-385 VRLGVLVLL
+385 VRLVVLVLL
-394 TGGYALGALLAIDRA
+394 TGAYALGALLAIDRA
-409 NDENARVLAT
+409 SDENARVLAM
-419 IVSSVGSLFLYF
+419 IVSSVGTLFLYF
-431 IWVFTL
+431 IWLFTL